1 MEGKAMPTFDTTYR
15 IITVKTVDG
24 TTFRGKV
31 NIAPNQRISELFT
44 LEQGRFIILTD
55 VAYSGGSG
63 KILFINK
70 DHILWVE
77 PED

>member
-1 MEGKAMPTFDTTYR
+1 MAKFETEYR
-15 IITVKTVDG
+15 TVTVKIVDG
-24 TTFRGKV
+24 TTFQGKV

-44 LEQGRFIILTD
+44 TQKGQFVVMTD
-55 VAYSGGSG
+55 VQYSGGSG

>member
-1 MEGKAMPTFDTTYR
+1 MPTFDTTYR

-24 TTFRGKV
+24 NTFRGKV

-44 LEQGRFIILTD
+44 LEKGRFVIMTD
-55 VAYSGGSG
+55 VTYSGGSG

-70 DHILWVE
+70 DHIIWVE

>member
-1 MEGKAMPTFDTTYR
+1 MEGKAMPEFDTAYR
-15 IITVKTVDG
+15 VMTVKIVDG

-44 LEQGRFIILTD
+44 LEKGRFVIMTD
-55 VAYSGGSG
+55 VTYSGGSG